1 MMKPVW
7 TLARRELRFLFDH
20 PTGYILLV
28 VFLGFNNFL
37 FFRTAYLQNLAT
49 LRPMLGLLPWI
60 LLFFAPAVTM
70 RTLSEDARSGTLEVV
85 LAQPI
90 TEVELVLGKYLGAL
104 LFGCMALL
112 LTVTIPLG
120 LSLGAD
126 LQVGVMLAQYVGAVL
141 LAAAFTGVGLW
152 ASSVTPNQIT
162 AFIVGVAVMFLLILA
177 GAGPM
182 ITGLPPRLAQ
192 LVASL
197 AVLPH
202 FENIARGVID
212 LRDAV
217 YFLSVAGL
225 FLTLAYYGVMRRKL
239 SPVRA
244 TRRRLQLGTVL
255 IAALVSVVNLLG
267 GHIGGR
273 LDLTPGK
280 AYTLS
285 PATKEILGDLED
297 LVTVKLFV
305 TQELPEDFGI
315 IKRDIGDLL
324 ADFRSAGDGNLRVLE
339 LDPAEDEE
347 AMAEARA
354 LGIPPVQFSSVGEAQ
369 LQLRQ
374 GYLGIAVQ
382 YADAAETIPV
392 VTRTDDLEY
401 RLISFIR
408 TLTRPVRTVVGL
420 VESRADPGQGNTY
433 GAVRQQLERTYDV
446 RTVPAAD
453 SLPIAAEIEVLVL
466 AGPPP
471 VLDSAQLERFAAFL
485 SRGGGALVL
494 ASGMRVQPQGLQAA
508 AQPLAWN
515 AVLEPYGVSVR
526 PDMVYDLASN
536 EAVSVPTSFGRM
548 PISYPFWI
556 RALSTQ
562 AISVNA
568 DLEAMVLPWTSS
580 IDTAG
585 AAPGTVVPL
594 FVTSRAAG
602 VEEGRALIAPQRDFP
617 QDDLSERVLAA
628 LVNPQAAG
636 REEGP
641 SLGRVVLVGN
651 SEFVTD
657 RYVQTTPTG
666 MLFVLNAVDWLAQD
680 DALIQIRSKNRRP
693 PALVFEGETPRRVV
707 KYLNMVGM
715 PLLIIAFAVAWLWRR
730 RRWTRQHYGPIGG
743 VA

>member
-1 MMKPVW
+1 MINSVW

-37 FFRTAYLQNLAT
+37 FFRTAYLQDMAS

-90 TEVELVLGKYLGAL
+90 TEVELVVGKYLGAL
-104 LFGCMALL
+104 LFSCMALL
-112 LTVTIPLG
+112 LTVTVPLG

-126 LQVGVMLAQYVGAVL
+126 LQVGVMVAQYVGVLL
-141 LAAAFTGVGLW
+141 LAAAFTAVGLW

-162 AFIVGVAVMFLLILA
+162 AFIVGVALMFLLILA

-217 YFLSVAGL
+217 YFLSVAAL
-225 FLTLAYYGVMRRKL
+225 FLALAYYGVMRRKL
-239 SPVRA
+239 SPARA
-244 TRRRLQLGTVL
+244 TRRRLQLGVAL
-255 IAALVSVVNLLG
+255 IAAFVVVVNLLG
-267 GHIGGR
+267 GHIAGR

-285 PATKEILGDLED
+285 PATKRILGDLDD
-297 LVTVKLFV
+297 LVTIKLFV
-305 TQELPEDFGI
+305 TQQLPEDFGI

-324 ADFRSAGDGNLRVLE
+324 ADLRAAGDPNLRVVE

-347 AMAEARA
+347 AMAETRA

-369 LQLRQ
+369 FQVQ
-374 GYLGIAVQ
+374 EGYLGIAVQ

-401 RLISFIR
+401 RLVSLIR
-408 TLTRPVRTVVGL
+408 TLTRPVRPVVAL
-420 VESRADPGQGNTY
+420 AESRADPGQGNTY
-433 GAVRQQLERTYDV
+433 GALRQELQRTYEV
-446 RTVPAAD
+446 RTVQVVD
-453 SLPIAAEIEVLVL
+453 SVPIADEIEVLVL
-466 AGPPP
+466 AGAPP
-471 VLDSAQLERFAAFL
+471 VLDSTYLDRFAAFL
-485 SRGGGALVL
+485 SRGGSALVL
-494 ASGMRVQPQGLQAA
+494 ASGMRLQPQGFQAM
-508 AQPLAWN
+508 AQPLPWN
-515 AVLEPYGVSVR
+515 TLLEPHGVSIR
-526 PDMVYDLASN
+526 PDLVYDLASN
-536 EAVSVPTSFGRM
+536 EAVSMPSSFGRVLV
-548 PISYPFWI
+548 SYPFWI

-562 AISVNA
+562 ATSVNA

-580 IDTAG
+580 IDTTG
-585 AAPGTVVPL
+585 AAAGTVVPL
-594 FVTSRAAG
+594 FVTSQAAG
-602 VEEGRALIAPQRDFP
+602 VEEGRAFIAPQREFP
-617 QDDLSERVLAA
+617 QDDLSQRLVAA
-628 LVNPQAAG
+628 LVNPLAADSG
-636 REEGP
+636 GDP
-641 SLGRVVLVGN
+641 SLGRVVLIGN

-657 RYVQTTPTG
+657 RYVQSTPTG

-693 PALVFEGETPRRVV
+693 PALVFESETLRDFV
-707 KYLNMVGM
+707 KYLNTVGI
-715 PLLIIAFAVAWLWRR
+715 PLLVIAFAAAWLWRR
-730 RRWTRQHYGPIGG
+730 RRWTRQSYRPSG
-743 VA
+743 ASA

>member
-1 MMKPVW
+1 VITSVW

-37 FFRTAYLQNLAT
+37 FFRTAYLQDMAT

-90 TEVELVLGKYLGAL
+90 TEVELVVGKYLGAL
-104 LFGCMALL
+104 LFSCIALL

-126 LQVGVMLAQYVGAVL
+126 LQAGVMVAQYVGAVL
-141 LAAAFTGVGLW
+141 LAAAFTAVGLW

-177 GAGPM
+177 GAGAM
-182 ITGLPPRLAQ
+182 ITGLPPRMAQ
-192 LVASL
+192 VVASL

-217 YFLSVAGL
+217 YFLSVATL
-225 FLTLAYYGVMRRKL
+225 FVALAYYGVMRRKL
-239 SPVRA
+239 SPARA

-255 IAALVSVVNLLG
+255 IAALVLVVNLLG

-285 PATKEILGDLED
+285 PATKEIVADLDD
-297 LVTVKLFV
+297 LVTIKLFV

-324 ADFRSAGDGNLRVLE
+324 ADLRAAGGSNLRVVE
-339 LDPAEDEE
+339 LDPAEDEN

-354 LGIPPVQFSSVGEAQ
+354 LGIPPVQFSSMGEAQ
-369 LQLRQ
+369 FQMQ
-374 GYLGIAVQ
+374 EGYLGIAVQ

-392 VTRTDDLEY
+392 VSRTDDLEY
-401 RLISFIR
+401 RLASYIR
-408 TLTRPVRTVVGL
+408 TLTRPLRPVVAV

-433 GAVRQQLERTYDV
+433 GTLRQELQRTYEV
-446 RTVPAAD
+446 RTVQPID
-453 SLPIAAEIEVLVL
+453 SVPIADDIQVLVL

-471 VLDSAQLERFAAFL
+471 PLDSAHLGRFATFL

-494 ASGMRVQPQGLQAA
+494 ASGMRIEPQGFQAM
-508 AQPLAWN
+508 AQPLPWN
-515 AVLEPYGVSVR
+515 TLLEPYGVSVR
-526 PDMVYDLASN
+526 SDMVYDLASN
-536 EAVSVPTSFGRM
+536 EAVSMPSSFGRVLV
-548 PISYPFWI
+548 SYPFWV

-562 AISVNA
+562 ATPVNA

-585 AAPGTVVPL
+585 ATGGAVTPL
-594 FVTSRAAG
+594 FVTSQAAG
-602 VEEGRALIAPQRDFP
+602 VEQGRAFIAPQREFP
-617 QDDLSERVLAA
+617 QEDLSQRVLAA
-628 LVNPQAAG
+628 LVNPLAADSG
-636 REEGP
+636 GDP
-641 SLGRVVLVGN
+641 SLGRVVLLGN
-651 SEFVTD
+651 SEFITD
-657 RYVQTTPTG
+657 RYVQNSRTG
-666 MLFVLNAVDWLAQD
+666 LLFALNAVDWLAQD

-693 PALVFEGETPRRVV
+693 PALVFESGTLEDFV
-707 KYLNMVGM
+707 KYFNTVGM
-715 PLLIIAFAVAWLWRR
+715 PLLVIAFAVIWLWRR
-730 RRWTRQHYGPIGG
+730 RRWTRQSYRPAG
-743 VA
+743 VSA